1 MVPPGELPKNCRDAL
16 VLGWVLNLAYTALLV
31 AISPVLVY
39 RALVQG
45 KYRAG
50 WREKMWGHAPRRES
64 TGPCVWLHA
73 VSVGEVL
80 LLRTIISELQSQRPD
95 VEVWISTTTHT
106 GHAVAREK
114 YPDCRVFYYP
124 LDFTW
129 AVRNALQRV
138 RPDVIGLAELELWP
152 NFIRAAAAHGATLL
166 LINGRLS
173 ERSFRG
179 YSRIRALIRDVLQR
193 FDGIGVQND
202 EYRDRFI
209 TLGAR
214 PERVITTGSVKFDGV
229 AGEPD
234 RERIRALRRELKIGE
249 REPVLV
255 AGSTHAPEEAIVLAA
270 YQSLLT
276 DYPGLRLIMA
286 PRHRERFDEVAQLIE
301 QRGFGVLRRSAAR
314 SAIEIETGGK
324 SAAAA
329 SGPTVI
335 LLDTLGELT
344 TVWGLAEVAFV
355 GGSLCRRGGQNMLEP
370 CAYGA
375 ATLCGPN
382 TWHFRQ
388 IVEQLVAAGGL
399 MVVSDADKLQ
409 AAIAHFLAHPD
420 EAHLQG
426 ARACAVVRSQ
436 QGATERT
443 AAMLLQALGDAV
455 RTPGSV
461 AA

>member
-1 MVPPGELPKNCRDAL
+1 MP
-16 VLGWVLNLAYTALLV
+16 GWVLNLAYAALLV
-31 AISPVLVY
+31 AISPLIAY
-39 RALVQG
+39 RALVHG
-45 KYRAG
+45 KYRSG
-50 WREKMWGHAPRRES
+50 WSEKLWGRAPRRES

-80 LLRTIISELQSQRPD
+80 LLRTIISELNSRRPD

-106 GHAVAREK
+106 GHAVAQEK

-129 AVRNALQRV
+129 AVRNALRRV

-179 YSRIRALIRDVLQR
+179 YNRIGFLIRDVLQR

-202 EYRDRFI
+202 EYRERFI
-209 TLGAR
+209 ALGAR
-214 PERVITTGSVKFDGV
+214 PESVVTTGSVKFDGV

-234 RERIRALRRELKIGE
+234 RDRIRTLRRELQIGE
-249 REPVLV
+249 HERVLV
-255 AGSTHAPEEAIVLAA
+255 AGSTHAPEESIVLEA
-270 YQSLLT
+270 YQSLLPSHP
-276 DYPGLRLIMA
+276 DLRLIIA
-286 PRHRERFDEVAQLIE
+286 PRHQERFDEVAQFIE
-301 QRGFGVLRRSAAR
+301 QRGFTVQRRSASQSGSGTAF
-314 SAIEIETGGK
+314 SGAP
-324 SAAAA
+324 AAAA
-329 SGPTVI
+329 SRPPVL
-335 LLDTLGELT
+335 LLDTLGELST
-344 TVWGLAEVAFV
+344 IWSLAEVAFV

-388 IVEQLVAAGGL
+388 IVKQLIAADGLTVVA
-399 MVVSDADKLQ
+399 DEADMQ
-409 AAIAHFLAHPD
+409 RTIAHYLQHRD
-420 EAHLQG
+420 EARLLG
-426 ARACAVVRSQ
+426 ARARAVVRSQ

-443 AAMLLQALGDAV
+443 ADMLLQALAAH
-455 RTPGSV
+455 TPDRV